1 MSFWWE
7 VASPSCAPRG
17 VYARTERCKRY
28 EDLQEHPRD
37 SWQQFSNLPW
47 SSCGEGNIPN
57 SGPPS
62 SREPGFKV
70 KTIQIDLFFGVE
82 MQEATTSVRNQHFEQ
97 KRRDDFEKKQQD
109 EASREEKG
117 RV

>member
-1 MSFWWE
+1 
-7 VASPSCAPRG
+7 
-17 VYARTERCKRY
+17 
-28 EDLQEHPRD
+28 
-37 SWQQFSNLPW
+37 
-47 SSCGEGNIPN
+47 
-57 SGPPS
+57 
-62 SREPGFKV
+62 
-70 KTIQIDLFFGVE
+70 